1 MKQTEIVFLFV
12 VCAAAVALCLHGW
25 LVVGQGP
32 IVILPPALI
41 ALALVVLSAV
51 RVFRTLKITEST
63 AEGALQLAY
72 WQALRGSFLGLLWC
86 LSAAPLLLLLGYP
99 IGLAVFAAVYT
110 RVNGAGAFAA
120 VLTGGL
126 AFAVVWVVAGKL
138 LAVPLVLLPGW
149 LS

>member
-1 MKQTEIVFLFV
+1 MKQTEIVFLFT

-25 LVVGQGP
+25 LVAGQGP

-41 ALALVVLSAV
+41 ALALAVLSAV
-51 RVFRTLKITEST
+51 RVFRTLKITEGT

-72 WQALRGSFLGLLWC
+72 WQALRGSFRGLLWC

-99 IGLAVFAAVYT
+99 IGLTVFAAVYA

-138 LAVPLVLLPGW
+138 LGVPLVLLPGW